1 MTSLVVAGGLETKL
15 YFPASRLERVLQGLT
30 GGILM
35 RKRSSAAY
43 LALVVGLSV
52 TLAGCGYVS
61 QVRAMK
67 AFKDGN
73 KAYAASD
80 WRAAVEKYQEAADMT
95 AADPACEWCPA
106 IYFYLGNSYDN
117 LYRPARKGEPENDA
131 LLMKAVENYK
141 LASEKLTEESNPKRS
156 LALEFLVS
164 VYGPDKLADPTQ
176 AEPVVKR
183 MIELAPNEPTNYFQL
198 AKIYE
203 DSGEYELAEETYL
216 KGRDAKPNDPTVYLT
231 IAGYYNRQGNF
242 EKLVEN
248 LRKRIE
254 LEPNNPE
261 AHYTLATYHW
271 DKASRD
277 FRLTDPQKRQ
287 LVLDGLVAVDKALEI
302 KPDYIEAMTYRG
314 LLLRTQ
320 ALVEKDPKLQQ
331 QLIREG
337 TALGDKANEMRKA
350 RASS

>member
-1 MTSLVVAGGLETKL
+1 MN
-15 YFPASRLERVLQGLT
+15 
-30 GGILM
+30 
-35 RKRSSAAY
+35 KRSSAAY
-43 LALVVGLSV
+43 AALCVGLSV
-52 TLAGCGYVS
+52 TLAGCGYLNE
-61 QVRAMK
+61 VRAMK

-73 KAYAASD
+73 KAYTASD
-80 WRAAVEKYQEAADMT
+80 WRAAAQKYEEAAKL
-95 AADPACEWCPA
+95 DPNNAA

-117 LYRPARKGEPENDA
+117 MYRPARKGEAGNDE
-131 LLMKAVENYK
+131 LLTKAVENYK
-141 LASEKLTEESNPKRS
+141 LASEKLTEETVPKRS
-156 LALEFLVS
+156 LALEFLVAA
-164 VYGPDKLADPTQ
+164 YGPDKLADPTQ

-203 DSGEYELAEETYL
+203 DSGEYQLAEETYL
-216 KGRDAKPNDPTVYLT
+216 RGRDARPNDPTVYMT
-231 IAGYYNRQGNF
+231 IAGYYNRQGDF

-248 LRKRIE
+248 LKKRIE
-254 LEPNNPE
+254 LEPQNPE

-277 FRLTDPQKRQ
+277 FRLSDAQKRQ
-287 LVLDGLVAVDKALEI
+287 LVLDGLQAVNRALEI
-302 KPDYIEAMTYRG
+302 KPDYIEAMTYKG

-320 ALVEKDPKLQQ
+320 ALVEKDPKVQQ

-350 RASS
+350 RAGD

>member
-1 MTSLVVAGGLETKL
+1 
-15 YFPASRLERVLQGLT
+15 
-30 GGILM
+30 
-35 RKRSSAAY
+35 
-43 LALVVGLSV
+43 
-52 TLAGCGYVS
+52 
-61 QVRAMK
+61 MK

-73 KAYAASD
+73 KAYGSSD
-80 WRAAVEKYQEAADMT
+80 WRTAVQKYQEAADMT
-95 AADPACEWCPA
+95 AGDPTCEWCPA
-106 IYFYLGNSYDN
+106 IYFYLANSYDN
-117 LYRPARKGEPENDA
+117 MYRPARKGEPENDA
-131 LLMKAVENYK
+131 YLTKAVENYK

-156 LALEFLVS
+156 LALEFLVAT
-164 VYGPDKLADPTQ
+164 YGPDKLADPTQ

-183 MIELAPNEPTNYFQL
+183 MIELSPNEPTNYFQL

-216 KGRDAKPNDPTVYLT
+216 KGRDARPNDPTVYLT
-231 IAGYYNRQGNF
+231 VAGYYNRQGNF

-277 FRLTDPQKRQ
+277 FRLSDKEKLQ
-287 LVLDGLVAVDKALEI
+287 LVLDGLDAVNKALAI
-302 KPDYIEAMTYRG
+302 KADYIEAMTYKG

-320 ALVEKDPKLQQ
+320 ALVEKDPKKQKEL
-331 QLIREG
+331 LTEG

>member
-1 MTSLVVAGGLETKL
+1 MK
-15 YFPASRLERVLQGLT
+15 
-30 GGILM
+30 
-35 RKRSSAAY
+35 KRSSAAY
-43 LALVVGLSV
+43 LALFIGLSV
-52 TLAGCGYVS
+52 TLAGCGYLN

-73 KAYAASD
+73 KAYATSD
-80 WRAAVEKYQEAADMT
+80 WRAAVTKYEEAAQL
-95 AADPACEWCPA
+95 AAGDPTCEWCPA
-106 IYFYLGNSYDN
+106 IYFYLGNAYDN
-117 LYRPARKGEPENDA
+117 LYRPARKGEPANDE
-131 LLMKAVENYK
+131 LLNKAVENYK
-141 LASEKLTEESNPKRS
+141 LASEKLTEDSVPKRS
-156 LALEFLVS
+156 LALEFLVAA
-164 VYGPDKLADPTQ
+164 YGPDKLADPTQ

-203 DSGEYELAEETYL
+203 DSGEYELAEATYL
-216 KGRDAKPNDPTVYLT
+216 QGRDARPNDPTVYMT
-231 IAGYYNRQGNF
+231 IAGYYNRQGDF

-261 AHYTLATYHW
+261 AYYTLATYHW

-277 FRLTDPQKRQ
+277 FRLSDPQKKE
-287 LVLDGLVAVDKALEI
+287 LVLTGLEAVDKALQI
-302 KPDYIEAMTYRG
+302 KPDYIEAMTYKG

-320 ALVEKDPKLQQ
+320 ALVEKDPALQQ
-331 QLIREG
+331 RLIREG

-350 RASS
+350 KAGN